1 MNRRRRYGQHFL
13 ASRAVAARIVEM
25 AGATADD
32 TVLEVGTGRGALTGM
47 LCGRAGRVV
56 SVESD
61 ETLHR
66 EAALRMGSI
75 PNLDLLHG
83 DGFGPEAPFDVFVS
97 NLPYSQSRRAVEW
110 LAGVP
115 FRRGVV
121 MVQEE
126 FAGKITS
133 TGAGRR
139 AISVVWQEAFE
150 TTGSFRVGQRSFDP
164 PPRVGSVVLQF
175 RKRQS
180 IDRETIGAI
189 HGVFS
194 ARRKAVAC
202 RDGERRRLADLS
214 SREILDL
221 ARSLNC
227 R

>member
-13 ASRAVAARIVEM
+13 ASKEVAARIVEM
-25 AGATADD
+25 AGATAGD
-32 TVLEVGTGRGALTGM
+32 TVLEVGTGRGVLTEM
-47 LCGRAGRVV
+47 LCGRADQVV

-61 ETLHR
+61 ALLHR

-75 PNLDLLHG
+75 PNLRLLHG
-83 DGFGPEAPFDVFVS
+83 DGFGTDVRFDVFVS

-126 FAGKITS
+126 FACKIAD

-139 AISVVWQEAFE
+139 AVSVLWQEAFE
-150 TTGSFRVGQRSFDP
+150 TTGSFRVGPNNFDP
-164 PPRVGSVVLQF
+164 PPRVGSMVLQF

-180 IDRETIGAI
+180 ISREAVQAV

-194 ARRKAVAC
+194 ARRKVVTD
-202 RDGERRRLADLS
+202 RSGERRRLADLS
-214 SREILDL
+214 SDEVLDL
-221 ARSLNC
+221 ARFMH
-227 R
+227 RG